1 MWRCDDPVEM
11 LKSKGGMKLEAILLA
26 LATRCIEV
34 GLKSRAIPEESPLP
48 SAQVC
53 QCSCTF
59 VEQNSTSSS
68 VVSAHW
74 LLSIAAT
81 AGLTWTVARRSFTP
95 VPKKH
100 DSPRCKGRGAICYPG
115 GDDLG

>member
-1 MWRCDDPVEM
+1 
-11 LKSKGGMKLEAILLA
+11 MKLEAILLA

-34 GLKSRAIPEESPLP
+34 GLKSRAIPGESPSP

-53 QCSCTF
+53 QCSCTC

-68 VVSAHW
+68 VVSAQW

-81 AGLTWTVARRSFTP
+81 AGLTWAVAGKSFTP

-100 DSPRCKGRGAICYPG
+100 DSPKCKGRGAICFPG